1 MQATHPIPLS
11 PPALLLLAPYA
22 AVADG
27 ADVQAAVDFHG
38 STDTDGDGV
47 ITEAELLAAAVAR
60 GITLTDE
67 QVQAFLAADADGD
80 GGVNLMEL
88 LDSLDETRLGSETP
102 IIPLDIWCRMPQI
115 LSECL
120 PGY

>member
-1 MQATHPIPLS
+1 MTTL

-27 ADVQAAVDFHG
+27 ANADRAEEAVDFHA
-38 STDTDGDGV
+38 SADTDGDGV
-47 ITEAELLAAAVAR
+47 VTEAELLAAAVAR

-80 GGVNLMEL
+80 GVDLAEF
-88 LDSLDETRLGSETP
+88 LDSLDDTELG
-102 IIPLDIWCRMPQI
+102 CRPPSCPDDFGA
-115 LSECL
+115 LRAAE
-120 PGY
+120 GYIY